1 MSRKKLENN
10 LRKKQQLIEYA
21 KNYPLSVSLLW
32 VPHCHNYTGIAGE
45 RERGCGRPMKRI
57 KGDLYR
63 CNHCDIT
70 EKRTSQQHSLLSL
83 GSEATLISGGNRAG
97 KTEVG
102 ACLSVA
108 FASGSKEQYVRDW
121 LQLNNLPLDLVPEN
135 PSTVW
140 CASLSYK
147 DGLEYLR
154 PKLDKY
160 LPVGTKKTRWTSQDR
175 AVAILPNGGRIVS
188 MSCDSGRES
197 FQGGSTSLIWVDE
210 EPNDEG
216 IFHECLL
223 RTVDLKGKVIITA
236 TPLKGLSWMFE
247 RFVENPAK
255 GFEVVK
261 ISGLDNPYVSSFKMR
276 RTVSHLTEASQRSR
290 LFGEF
295 SSQSGLVYPEF
306 SKDTH
311 LIDIEEIPDH
321 WRRYISIDF
330 GSSHPFCALWVAEAP
345 AGYYFADTTLIV
357 YRELYWVNHT
367 TIESGREINR
377 INKLHNEQIHW
388 YVADPESKDGRLTL
402 GRECNIRT
410 LPAPK
415 HLGVNEGINM
425 VREYLQIDKEGKSRL
440 LFTKD
445 VKNTLREFRLYKW
458 DNKSKKDIVKK
469 DNDHAMDSLR
479 YFVMQFMRYNAHQ

>member
-1 MSRKKLENN
+1 MSRKKLEDN
-10 LRKKQQLIEYA
+10 LKKKQKLIEYA

-32 VPHCHNYTGIAGE
+32 VPHCHNYTGITGE
-45 RERGCGRPMKRI
+45 RDRGCGRPMKRI

-63 CNHCDIT
+63 CDHCDIT

-83 GSEATLISGGNRAG
+83 GSESTLISGGNRAG

-160 LPVGTKKTRWTSQDR
+160 LPVGTKKTRWNSQDR
-175 AVAILPNGGRIVS
+175 AVAVLPNGGRIVS

-290 LFGEF
+290 LYGEF

-311 LIDIEEIPDH
+311 LIDIEEIQM
-321 WRRYISIDF
+321 IGQAS
-330 GSSHPFCALWVAEAP
+330 
-345 AGYYFADTTLIV
+345 
-357 YRELYWVNHT
+357 
-367 TIESGREINR
+367 
-377 INKLHNEQIHW
+377 
-388 YVADPESKDGRLTL
+388 YVLT
-402 GRECNIRT
+402 
-410 LPAPK
+410 
-415 HLGVNEGINM
+415 
-425 VREYLQIDKEGKSRL
+425 
-440 LFTKD
+440 
-445 VKNTLREFRLYKW
+445 
-458 DNKSKKDIVKK
+458 
-469 DNDHAMDSLR
+469 
-479 YFVMQFMRYNAHQ
+479 

>member
-1 MSRKKLENN
+1 MNRKKLEEN
-10 LRKKQQLIEYA
+10 LRKKQLLIENA

-32 VPHCHNYTGIAGE
+32 VPHCHNWKGITGE

-57 KGDLYR
+57 KGNLYR
-63 CNHCDIT
+63 CDHCDIT

-83 GSEATLISGGNRAG
+83 GSESTLISGGNRAG

-108 FASGSKEQYVRDW
+108 FASGSREQYVKDW
-121 LQLNNLPLDLVPEN
+121 LQLNNLPLNLVPEN

-160 LPVGTKKTRWTSQDR
+160 LPVGTKKTRWNSQDR

-188 MSCDSGRES
+188 MSCDSGREG
-197 FQGGSTSLIWVDE
+197 FQGGSVSMVWIDE

-223 RTVDLKGKVIITA
+223 RTVDQKGKVIITA

-290 LFGEF
+290 LYGEF

-345 AGYYFADTTLIV
+345 AGYYSSDTTLIV
-357 YRELYWVNHT
+357 YRELYWTNKT

-377 INKLHNEQIHW
+377 INKLHNEEILW

-445 VKNTLREFRLYKW
+445 VKNTLKEFRLYKW
-458 DNKSKKDIVKK
+458 DNKSKKDVVKK

>member
-1 MSRKKLENN
+1 MSRKKLEDN

-32 VPHCHNYTGIAGE
+32 VPHCHNFTGITGE

-63 CNHCDIT
+63 CDHCDIT

-83 GSEATLISGGNRAG
+83 GQEATLISGGNRAG

-175 AVAILPNGGRIVS
+175 AVAVLPNGGRIVS

-290 LFGEF
+290 LYGEF

-321 WRRYISIDF
+321 WPRYISIDF

-345 AGYYFADTTLIV
+345 AGYYSSDTTLIAV
-357 YRELYWVNHT
+357 SYTH
-367 TIESGREINR
+367 
-377 INKLHNEQIHW
+377 
-388 YVADPESKDGRLTL
+388 LTL
-402 GRECNIRT
+402 
-410 LPAPK
+410 P
-415 HLGVNEGINM
+415 
-425 VREYLQIDKEGKSRL
+425 
-440 LFTKD
+440 TK
-445 VKNTLREFRLYKW
+445 
-458 DNKSKKDIVKK
+458 
-469 DNDHAMDSLR
+469 A
-479 YFVMQFMRYNAHQ
+479 

>member
-1 MSRKKLENN
+1 MNRKKLEDN
-10 LRKKQQLIEYA
+10 LKKKQQLIEYA

-32 VPHCHNYTGIAGE
+32 VPHCHNYTGITGE

-63 CNHCDIT
+63 CDHCDIT

-83 GSEATLISGGNRAG
+83 GQEATLISGGNRAG

-290 LFGEF
+290 LYGEF

-311 LIDIEEIPDH
+311 LIDIEEIPNH

-345 AGYYFADTTLIV
+345 AGYYSSDTTLIV

-377 INKLHNEQIHW
+377 INKLHNEEIHW

-458 DNKSKKDIVKK
+458 DNKSKKDVVKK
-469 DNDHAMDSLR
+469 TNDHAMDSLR
-479 YFVMQFMRYNAHQ
+479 YGIMQYRRMLAHK

>member
-1 MSRKKLENN
+1 MSRKKIRRQSE
-10 LRKKQQLIEYA
+10 KEKQQLIEYA

-32 VPHCHNYTGIAGE
+32 VPYCHNWKGITGE
-45 RERGCGRPMKRI
+45 RDRGCGRPMKRI

-63 CNHCDIT
+63 CDHCDIT

-83 GSEATLISGGNRAG
+83 GSESTLISGGNRAG

-188 MSCDSGRES
+188 MSCDSGREG
-197 FQGGSTSLIWVDE
+197 FQGGSVSMVWIDE

-223 RTVDLKGKVIITA
+223 RTVDQKGKVIITA

-276 RTVSHLTEASQRSR
+276 RTVSHLSEASQRSR
-290 LFGEF
+290 LYGEF

-311 LIDIEEIPDH
+311 LIDIEK
-321 WRRYISIDF
+321 F
-330 GSSHPFCALWVAEAP
+330 Q
-345 AGYYFADTTLIV
+345 TTGEDIYL
-357 YRELYWVNHT
+357 
-367 TIESGREINR
+367 
-377 INKLHNEQIHW
+377 
-388 YVADPESKDGRLTL
+388 LTL
-402 GRECNIRT
+402 DLLI
-410 LPAPK
+410 PF
-415 HLGVNEGINM
+415 
-425 VREYLQIDKEGKSRL
+425 VRYGLQRL
-440 LFTKD
+440 LL
-445 VKNTLREFRLYKW
+445 VITLL
-458 DNKSKKDIVKK
+458 I
-469 DNDHAMDSLR
+469 LL
-479 YFVMQFMRYNAHQ
+479 

>member
-1 MSRKKLENN
+1 MNRKKLEDN

-63 CNHCDIT
+63 CDHCDIT

-83 GSEATLISGGNRAG
+83 GQEATLISGGNRAG

-121 LQLNNLPLDLVPEN
+121 LQLNNLPLNLVPEN

-160 LPVGTKKTRWTSQDR
+160 LPTGTKKTRWNAQDQ
-175 AVAILPNGGRIVS
+175 AVAILPNGGRIVNK
-188 MSCDSGRES
+188 SCDSGRDA
-197 FQGGSTSLIWVDE
+197 FQGSSISLCWIDE

-223 RTVDLKGKVIITA
+223 RTVDQKGKVIITA

-345 AGYYFADTTLIV
+345 AGYYSSDTTLIV
-357 YRELYWVNHT
+357 YRELYWTNKT

-377 INKLHNEQIHW
+377 INKLHNEEIHW

-402 GRECNIRT
+402 GRECFIRT

-458 DNKSKKDIVKK
+458 DNKSKKDVVKK
-469 DNDHAMDSLR
+469 TNDHAMDSLR
-479 YFVMQFMRYNAHQ
+479 YGIMQYRRMLAHK

>member
-1 MSRKKLENN
+1 MSRKKLEDN
-10 LRKKQQLIEYA
+10 LRKKQQLIENA
-21 KNYPLSVSLLW
+21 KKYPLSVSLLW
-32 VPHCHNYTGIAGE
+32 VPYCHNWKGITGE
-45 RERGCGRPMKRI
+45 RDRGCGRPMKRI

-63 CNHCDIT
+63 CDHCDIT

-83 GSEATLISGGNRAG
+83 GSESTLISGGNRAG

-121 LQLNNLPLDLVPEN
+121 LQLNDLPLDLVPEN

-188 MSCDSGRES
+188 MSCDSGREG
-197 FQGGSTSLIWVDE
+197 FQGGSVSMVWIDE

-223 RTVDLKGKVIITA
+223 RTVDQKGKVIITA

-290 LFGEF
+290 LYGEF

-306 SKDTH
+306 QKSTH
-311 LIDIEEIPDH
+311 LIDIEEIPNH

-345 AGYYFADTTLIV
+345 AGYYSSDTTLIV
-357 YRELYWVNHT
+357 YRELYWTNKT

-377 INKLHNEQIHW
+377 INKLHNEEIHW

-458 DNKSKKDIVKK
+458 DNKSKKDVVKK

>member
-1 MSRKKLENN
+1 MS
-10 LRKKQQLIEYA
+10 
-21 KNYPLSVSLLW
+21 
-32 VPHCHNYTGIAGE
+32 
-45 RERGCGRPMKRI
+45 RI
-57 KGDLYR
+57 KGSLFH
-63 CNHCDIT
+63 CSFCDIT
-70 EKRTSQQHSLLSL
+70 EHRTSQRHSLLNM
-83 GSEATLISGGNRAG
+83 GKEATLISGGNRAG
-97 KTEVG
+97 KTEIG
-102 ACLSVA
+102 AMLAVA
-108 FASGSKEQYVRDW
+108 YASGKKEQYVKDW
-121 LQLNNLPLDLVPEN
+121 LMLNDLPINLIQDQ

-160 LPVGTKKTRWTSQDR
+160 LPVGTKKTRWNSQDR
-175 AVAILPNGGRIVS
+175 AVAKLPNGGRIVS

-197 FQGGSTSLIWVDE
+197 FQGGAVSCVWMDE

-216 IFHECLL
+216 IFDECML
-223 RTVDLKGKVIITA
+223 RTVDLRGKVIITA

-247 RFVENPAK
+247 RFIENPST

-261 ISGLDNPYVSSFKMR
+261 ISGLDNPYISSYKMR
-276 RTVSHLTEASQRSR
+276 RTVNHLTEASQRSR
-290 LFGEF
+290 LYGEF

-311 LIDIEEIPDH
+311 LTDIKEIPDH
-321 WRRYISIDF
+321 WERFISIDF
-330 GSSHPFCALWVAEAP
+330 GSSHPFCALWFAIAP
-345 AGYYFADTTLIV
+345 SGYYSSDQTLIV
-357 YRELYWVNHT
+357 YRELYWTNKT

-377 INKLHNEQIHW
+377 INKLHNEEITW

-425 VREYLQIDKEGKSRL
+425 VREYLQVDKEGKTRL
-440 LFTKD
+440 LFTSN
-445 VKNTLREFRLYKW
+445 VKNTLKEFRLYKW
-458 DNKSKKDIVKK
+458 DSKSKRDVVKK
-469 DNDHAMDSLR
+469 KDDHAMDSLR
-479 YFVMQFMRYNAHQ
+479 YGIMQYVRMESHK

>member
-1 MSRKKLENN
+1 MNRKKLEDN

-32 VPHCHNYTGIAGE
+32 VPHCHNFTGITGE
-45 RERGCGRPMKRI
+45 RDRGCGRPMKRI

-63 CNHCDIT
+63 CDHCDIT

-83 GSEATLISGGNRAG
+83 GQEATLLSGGNRAG

-108 FASGSKEQYVRDW
+108 AASGSKEQYVRDW

-160 LPVGTKKTRWTSQDR
+160 LPIGTKKTRWTSQDR

-188 MSCDSGRES
+188 MSCDSGREG
-197 FQGGSTSLIWVDE
+197 FQGGSVSMVWIDE

-223 RTVDLKGKVIITA
+223 RTVDQKGKVIITA

-290 LFGEF
+290 LYGEF

-345 AGYYFADTTLIV
+345 AGYYSSDTTLIV
-357 YRELYWVNHT
+357 YRELYWTNKT

-377 INKLHNEQIHW
+377 INKLHNEEIHW

-458 DNKSKKDIVKK
+458 DNKSKKDVVKK

>member
-1 MSRKKLENN
+1 MNRKKLEDN
-10 LRKKQQLIEYA
+10 LKKKQQLIEYA

-32 VPHCHNYTGIAGE
+32 VPHCHNWKGITGE
-45 RERGCGRPMKRI
+45 RDRGCGRPMKRI

-63 CNHCDIT
+63 CDHCDIT

-83 GSEATLISGGNRAG
+83 GSESTLISGGNRAG

-160 LPVGTKKTRWTSQDR
+160 LPIGTKKTRWTSQDR

-188 MSCDSGRES
+188 MSCDSGREG
-197 FQGGSTSLIWVDE
+197 FQGGSVSMVWIDE

-223 RTVDLKGKVIITA
+223 RTVDQKGKVIITA

-311 LIDIEEIPDH
+311 LIDIEEIPNH

-345 AGYYFADTTLIV
+345 AGYYSSDTTLIV
-357 YRELYWVNHT
+357 YRELYWTNKT

-377 INKLHNEQIHW
+377 INKLHNEEIHW

-458 DNKSKKDIVKK
+458 DNKSKKDVVKK
-469 DNDHAMDSLR
+469 TNDHAMDSLR
-479 YFVMQFMRYNAHQ
+479 YGIMQYRRMLAHK

>member
-1 MSRKKLENN
+1 MSRKKLEDN

-32 VPHCHNYTGIAGE
+32 VPHCHNWKGITGE
-45 RERGCGRPMKRI
+45 RDRGCGRPMKRI

-63 CNHCDIT
+63 CDHCDIT

-83 GSEATLISGGNRAG
+83 GSESTLISGGNRAG

-108 FASGSKEQYVRDW
+108 FASGSKEQYVKDW

-160 LPVGTKKTRWTSQDR
+160 LPIGTKKTRWTSQDR

-188 MSCDSGRES
+188 MSCDSGREG
-197 FQGGSTSLIWVDE
+197 FQGGSVSMVWIDE

-223 RTVDLKGKVIITA
+223 RTVDQKGKVIITA

-311 LIDIEEIPDH
+311 LIDIEEIPNH

-345 AGYYFADTTLIV
+345 AGYYSSDTTLIV

-377 INKLHNEQIHW
+377 INKLHNEEIHW

-458 DNKSKKDIVKK
+458 DNKSKKDVVKK
-469 DNDHAMDSLR
+469 TNDHAMDSLR
-479 YFVMQFMRYNAHQ
+479 YGIMQYRRMLAHK

>member
-1 MSRKKLENN
+1 MNRKKLEDN

-32 VPHCHNYTGIAGE
+32 VPHCHNFTGIAGE

-63 CNHCDIT
+63 CDHCDIT

-83 GSEATLISGGNRAG
+83 GQEATLISGGNRAG

-160 LPVGTKKTRWTSQDR
+160 LPIGTKKTRWTSQDR

-188 MSCDSGRES
+188 MSCDSGREG
-197 FQGGSTSLIWVDE
+197 FQGGSVSMVWIDE

-223 RTVDLKGKVIITA
+223 RTVDQKGKVIITA

-345 AGYYFADTTLIV
+345 AGYYSSDTTLIV

-377 INKLHNEQIHW
+377 INKLHNEEIHW

-458 DNKSKKDIVKK
+458 DNKSKKDVVKK
-469 DNDHAMDSLR
+469 TNDHAMDSLR
-479 YFVMQFMRYNAHQ
+479 YGIMQYRRMLAHK

>member
-1 MSRKKLENN
+1 MERHKLENILN
-10 LRKKQQLIEYA
+10 KKQQLLKYA
-21 KNYPLSVSLLW
+21 KEYPLALAQLW
-32 VPHCHNYTGIAGE
+32 TPYCHRWEGMETA
-45 RERGCGRPMKRI
+45 RSKGCGRPMTHV
-57 KGDLYR
+57 KGRLFH
-63 CNHCDIT
+63 CKFCDIT
-70 EKRTSQQHSLLSL
+70 EERTSQKHTLFHL
-83 GSEATLISGGNRAG
+83 GHEASLISGGNRAG

-108 FASGSKEQYVRDW
+108 FASGSKEQYVKDW
-121 LQLNNLPLDLVPEN
+121 LEINGLPSNLIPPN

-160 LPVGTKKTRWTSQDR
+160 LPKGTKKTRWLSQDR

-188 MSCDSGRES
+188 MSCDSGRQS
-197 FQGGSTSLIWVDE
+197 FQGGSISLCWIDE

-216 IFHECLL
+216 IFDEVLL

-247 RFVENPAK
+247 RFIENPAD

-261 ISGLDNPYVSSFKMR
+261 ISGLDNPYISSYKLR
-276 RTVSHLTEASQRSR
+276 RSVSHLTVQQQNAR

-295 SSQSGLVYPEF
+295 TSQSGLVYPSF
-306 SKDTH
+306 DKSTH
-311 LIDIEEIPDH
+311 VIVPQEIPNH
-321 WRRYISIDF
+321 WRRYVSIDF
-330 GSSHPFCALWVAEAP
+330 GSSHPFCALWIAEAP
-345 AGYYFADTTLIV
+345 SGYFHADTTLIV
-357 YRELYWVNHT
+357 YRELYWTNHT

-377 INKLHNEQIHW
+377 INKLHEEDILW

-425 VREYLQIDKEGKSRL
+425 VREYLQINEEGKTRL
-440 LFTKD
+440 LFFNTC
-445 VKNTLREFRLYKW
+445 KNLLREFRLYKW
-458 DNKSKKDIVKK
+458 DHKSKKDVVKK

-479 YFVMQFMRYNAHQ
+479 YFVMQFMRYNAHR

>member
-1 MSRKKLENN
+1 MERRKIEQLLDKKNKLIQYI
-10 LRKKQQLIEYA
+10 KQ
-21 KNYPLSVSLLW
+21 YPLSVALLW
-32 VPHCHNYTGIAGE
+32 VPHCHNWKGIKDE
-45 RERGCGRPMKRI
+45 RKKGCGQPMRRI
-57 KGDLYR
+57 KGDLFK
-63 CNHCDIT
+63 CDDCDIT
-70 EKRTSQQHSLLSL
+70 EHRTSQQHSLLNL
-83 GSEATLISGGNRAG
+83 GSESTLISGGNRAG

-108 FASGSKEQYVRDW
+108 FASGRKEQYVRDW
-121 LQLNNLPLDLVPEN
+121 LELNNLPFDLVPEN

-160 LPVGTKKTRWTSQDR
+160 LPSGTKKIRWTSQDR

-188 MSCDSGRES
+188 MSCDSGREG
-197 FQGGSTSLIWVDE
+197 FQGGSVSMVWIDE

-247 RFVENPAK
+247 RFVENPSK

-276 RTVSHLTEASQRSR
+276 RTVSHLSEASQRSR

-306 SKDTH
+306 QKSTH
-311 LIDIEEIPDH
+311 LIDIEEIPNH
-321 WRRYISIDF
+321 WRRYVSIDF

-345 AGYYFADTTLIV
+345 AGYYSSDTTLIV
-357 YRELYWVNHT
+357 YRELYWTNKT

-377 INKLHNEQIHW
+377 INKLHDENILW

-425 VREYLQIDKEGKSRL
+425 VREYLQVDQEGKSRL

-458 DNKSKKDIVKK
+458 DNKSKKDVVKK
-469 DNDHAMDSLR
+469 TDDHAMDSLR
-479 YFVMQFMRYNAHQ
+479 YMIMQFMRYNAHQ